1 MHDYIMVETTQ
12 DGEAG
17 KTKGFSTHINAIG
30 TFLAILSKN
39 SGKWP
44 IFFFYIGN
52 AYHESKFGIERYI
65 KYIKLA

>member
-1 MHDYIMVETTQ
+1 MHEHIMVETTQ
-12 DGEAG
+12 DGEVG
-17 KTKGFSTHINAIG
+17 KTKGFSTHINTIA

-39 SGKWP
+39 SVKWP
-44 IFFFYIGN
+44 NVCFIGN